1 MIIALDY
8 DDTFTKDP
16 EAWFAAMH
24 YMTLIGHTIIGVTMR
39 YPSEASGMD
48 KRYDAVCDHIYFTC
62 RAAKQFAMAVQG
74 VHVDVW
80 IDDNPKWIL
89 NNALP

>member
-16 EAWFAAMH
+16 EAWVEAMRT
-24 YMTLIGHTIIGVTMR
+24 MKLRGHTIIGVTMR

-48 KRYDAVCDHIYFTC
+48 KRYDDICEHIYFTG
-62 RAAKQFAMAVQG
+62 RVAKQSVMAVQG

-89 NNALP
+89 SNALA